1 MDEFAPFETHL
12 DSQLSPQRHQKLN
25 ASMDDFFNNTS
36 LIGGGTSL
44 EEDVNLLEGSISQF
58 PADLPPSSFSLDDMM
73 SPDAPSR
80 PPAVPKN
87 EPETIRKWR
96 EEMQRHLK
104 EKDAQEEVRKEELRL
119 NAQRELSEWY
129 ARYNESV
136 TKCRAANRT
145 AMMADLLTA
154 AGARDSGPTQDR
166 VPEWENI
173 ARLCD
178 FNAKTS
184 RSSKDVSRM
193 RAIILQLKQSS
204 PPATQGIVSPVIS
217 M

>member
-1 MDEFAPFETHL
+1 MDEFSAFETHL
-12 DSQLSPQRHQKLN
+12 EPPPQQHQKLDS
-25 ASMDDFFNNTS
+25 SMDDLFNGPS
-36 LIGGGTSL
+36 LGGGGTTSL
-44 EEDVNLLEGSISQF
+44 EEEVNLLEGSVSQF
-58 PADLPPSSFSLDDMM
+58 PADLPPGSFSLDDMM

-80 PPAVPKN
+80 PPAVPKE

-104 EKDAQEEVRKEELRL
+104 EKDAQEEVKKEELRL
-119 NAQRELSEWY
+119 NAQRELSDWY

-145 AMMADLLTA
+145 AMLAEWLPGG
-154 AGARDSGPTQDR
+154 GARDSGPAPDR

-178 FNAKTS
+178 FNAKAS
-184 RSSKDVSRM
+184 RNAKDVSRM
-193 RAIILQLKQSS
+193 RAIILQLKQS
-204 PPATQGIVSPVIS
+204 PPPMGVVSPVIS